1 MEGIGL
7 TPLVEKGEAV
17 GETHGETILGETRSL
32 EVLKWMRILLVL
44 SCFHL
49 LEDLFLCSSQM
60 FNVVDS

>member
-1 MEGIGL
+1 MKGVRLPPL
-7 TPLVEKGEAV
+7 TEEGEAV

>member
-1 MEGIGL
+1 MKGVRLPPLIEEGE
-7 TPLVEKGEAV
+7 TV